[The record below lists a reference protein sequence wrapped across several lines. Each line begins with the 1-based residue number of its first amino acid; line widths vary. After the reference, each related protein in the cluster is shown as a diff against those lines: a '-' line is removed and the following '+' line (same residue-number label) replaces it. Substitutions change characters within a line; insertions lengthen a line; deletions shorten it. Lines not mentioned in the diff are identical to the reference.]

1 MIQQFK
7 RKGASECDP
16 TGGTMYTKTNDEL
29 VEMIYAGNDKYDE
42 ALQQLIHNL
51 IPMMLKLGRM
61 YLGKIP
67 IYDNDDY
74 IQEGSILIWK
84 KVKDRK
90 WHPGSGKF
98 CNFFYSAFRF
108 HVLHMYRDYVM
119 RNMIKINED
128 EDYYCYGYRI
138 CTLVVDEFAIEYR
151 EKQKERNKAWAIK
164 TGRQKPKSNEPKK
177 PKMTPEEKAEK
188 ERQRRRE
195 YFAKHREEI
204 NAKKHQWYIE
214 NRAYAL
220 QYQKAYDAGVR
231 IGKHGMPKGGY
242 ALSKVKMHQVT
253 ESPEEENNIFFTIKK

>member
-1 MIQQFK
+1 MH
-7 RKGASECDP
+7 
-16 TGGTMYTKTNDEL
+16 TKTNDEL
-29 VEMIYAGNDKYDE
+29 VEMIYAGHDKYDE

-67 IYDNDDY
+67 IYDNDDF

-90 WHPGSGKF
+90 WNPGSGRF

-119 RNMIKINED
+119 KNMIKINED

-164 TGRQKPKSNEPKK
+164 TGRQKPKSDEPMK

-195 YFAKHREEI
+195 YFAKHAEHYAPCMPPYLLQHSGKGWYVPE
-204 NAKKHQWYIE
+204 NAAVPDGSQRHQRDYE
-214 NRAYAL
+214 HVHTLRS
-220 QYQKAYDAGVR
+220 GR
-231 IGKHGMPKGGY
+231 C
-242 ALSKVKMHQVT
+242 S
-253 ESPEEENNIFFTIKK
+253 